1 MNHTI
6 KGRRLLQRAQEI
18 MDSPK
23 LLENHIPASYMY
35 NYCDGRY
42 FISALE
48 VTYFIFALVRSQLD
62 GKSSELNIS
71 LAKGNPSISS
81 GIVSIQ
87 KWRKRLHI
95 YFLIHHV
102 IWTFFLPYYFSL
114 YLLYFL
120 WFQNANNCKALYK
133 KESNSTVTLEQICF
147 RPKWLRALMK

>member
-23 LLENHIPASYMY
+23 LLENHIPASYRY
-35 NYCDGRY
+35 NYCDDRY

-87 KWRKRLHI
+87 KWRKRLSYI
-95 YFLIHHV
+95 
-102 IWTFFLPYYFSL
+102 FFNSPCDLNLLFAIFSL

>member
-23 LLENHIPASYMY
+23 LLENHRPATYIY

-42 FISALE
+42 FIFALE
-48 VTYFIFALVRSQLD
+48 VTYFIFALVKSQLD

-81 GIVSIQ
+81 GSGPSFCHIIFLCICYISCDFRMLITA
-87 KWRKRLHI
+87 KLCIKRSPITLLHWNR
-95 YFLIHHV
+95 Y
-102 IWTFFLPYYFSL
+102 
-114 YLLYFL
+114 
-120 WFQNANNCKALYK
+120 ALDQ
-133 KESNSTVTLEQICF
+133 SG
-147 RPKWLRALMK
+147 